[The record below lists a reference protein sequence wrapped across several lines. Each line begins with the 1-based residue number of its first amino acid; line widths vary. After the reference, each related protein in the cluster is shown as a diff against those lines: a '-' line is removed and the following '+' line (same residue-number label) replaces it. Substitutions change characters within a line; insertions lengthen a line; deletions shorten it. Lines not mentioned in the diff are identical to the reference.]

1 MKALHHLKTHP
12 LGKFE
17 IFITKFLLLFVIF
30 FSRESLYF
38 GEPALNGGFIF
49 NRIGPTTP
57 IYTLRTFDDKYLVYD
72 TVHKT
77 FKLATS
83 NDSNCIYELQCE
95 KMSFI
100 ADHQYISN
108 ALKKTA
114 DDVDDSDSYSY
125 GIHSY
130 YSSDDD
136 SDTGA
141 WPVGGL
147 KVPSPIRPLS
157 PLPPACVDSDVEEM
171 ETTQPETE
179 EIEAEKTTLPEM
191 ETKAQETAE
200 LPAMDTKE
208 QETASRIN
216 KVTFSDTTTIFD
228 DTPITFGEAPKKH
241 PRVTIKSMAKTCAKT
256 IKKTLQH

>member
-1 MKALHHLKTHP
+1 M
-12 LGKFE
+12 
-17 IFITKFLLLFVIF
+17 
-30 FSRESLYF
+30 YF
-38 GEPALNGGFIF
+38 DEPALNGGFIF

-157 PLPPACVDSDVEEM
+157 PLPPACMDSDEEM

-179 EIEAEKTTLPEM
+179 EIEAEKTTLPETG
-191 ETKAQETAE
+191 TKAQETAVLPAMDTKE
-200 LPAMDTKE
+200 EPAVLPAMDTKE
-208 QETASRIN
+208 QDAASGIN
-216 KVTFSDTTTIFD
+216 KVTFSDTTTIIN